1 MSKIIRVSL
10 IVVVVILG
18 AAALVWSGFTFWR
31 ATTWGMDGFYP
42 GGMMGYSD
50 QDSRFGNVDRFS
62 VSGGNGMM
70 GGFGNLTNADP
81 LSIEET
87 RDAVESYLDSFD
99 NNDLAIAEIMIFDN
113 NAYAIIAEESTSIGA
128 FELLVNPVTRA
139 VFPEY
144 GPNMMWNLK
153 YGMMSSFG
161 GNGMMGGFGNMMG
174 GSGGMM
180 GGFDIDNNITA
191 SDELLVSPEEALVA
205 AQSYLDQDFP
215 GSEVSDEITTFYGY
229 YTIDIESDGEITG
242 MVSVNG
248 FTSQV
253 FPHTWHGDF
262 IEMSEG

>member
-1 MSKIIRVSL
+1 
-10 IVVVVILG
+10 
-18 AAALVWSGFTFWR
+18 
-31 ATTWGMDGFYP
+31 
-42 GGMMGYSD
+42 
-50 QDSRFGNVDRFS
+50 
-62 VSGGNGMM
+62 
-70 GGFGNLTNADP
+70 
-81 LSIEET
+81 
-87 RDAVESYLDSFD
+87 
-99 NNDLAIAEIMIFDN
+99 MIFDN
-113 NAYAIIAEESTSIGA
+113 NAYAIIAEESTGIGA

-180 GGFDIDNNITA
+180 GGFDFDDNFSA
-191 SDELLVSPEEALVA
+191 SDELSVTPEDALTI
-205 AQSYLDQDFP
+205 AQSYLDRYLP

-229 YTIDIESDGEITG
+229 YTIDIEREGEISG

-253 FPHTWHGDF
+253 FSHIWHGDF
-262 IEMSEG
+262 IEMSDG